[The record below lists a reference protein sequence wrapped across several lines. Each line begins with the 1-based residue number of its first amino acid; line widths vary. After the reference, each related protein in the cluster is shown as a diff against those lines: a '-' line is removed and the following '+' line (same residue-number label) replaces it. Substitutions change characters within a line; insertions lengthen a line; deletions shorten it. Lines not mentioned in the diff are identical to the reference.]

1 MPVQKFKSFQEARE
15 ALFVLKPD
23 KDYPTFL
30 FEFFELQGK
39 LFTKKFP
46 HGVFKFRSF
55 EEAQKQKED
64 WLLDDKSPSN

>member
-1 MPVQKFKSFQEARE
+1 MSVKKFKSYQEAKE
-15 ALFVLKPD
+15 DLFVLEPG
-23 KDYPTFL
+23 KDYALFL

-64 WLLDDKSPSN
+64 WLLEGK